1 MGILKFFSGRDPEE
15 YEQKGDYLF
24 ETTKYG
30 LAKIEYETALNK
42 LERKSPNNTDLK
54 NRLQEKIHRSK
65 EALAL
70 QQSPSTSF
78 LLP

>member
-1 MGILKFFSGRDPEE
+1 MQVKRRINTNKGDDLMGILKFFSGRDPEE

-42 LERKSPNNTDLK
+42 LERKSPN
-54 NRLQEKIHRSK
+54 
-65 EALAL
+65 
-70 QQSPSTSF
+70 
-78 LLP
+78 